1 MTTLSEVRLA
11 VKPRRRLTLSPQPI
25 GVGGEAT
32 VFGVEDDDTLAVKLY
47 HDPGEGTERRL
58 ESMLLLAHADEF
70 LSDDAIKRPVL
81 VWPSALV
88 HDVDN
93 AAVIGYA
100 MRRIASPDYL
110 PLGTLFDSPQRR
122 AHFPDINWRFLGGL
136 ARNLAGLTAA
146 LHERDLVLG
155 DVSHANL
162 MVTPDGYLCFLDCD
176 SMQFTDPQS
185 GELFTC
191 PVITPE
197 YAAPEL
203 QHDEGAR
210 RSIATD
216 DFAVA
221 VLICRLLLVGDHPF
235 MGIRLGGSDDEADV
249 ARNIA
254 DGYSYLVRPAD
265 IGLPAGTV
273 DPDVLPPPVRELA
286 QRAFGAGH
294 LDPAVRPAAEEW
306 MTALDDALGAIQPC
320 AKRTVHTFGGH
331 LDRCPWC
338 ERVTAHRRDLFSAT
352 GTDAAAAPDSTTGT
366 KAGLQ
371 QRWITAIC
379 ILIVVVIVV
388 IAIASGGH

>member
-1 MTTLSEVRLA
+1 MTTLSEVQLA
-11 VKPRRRLTLSPQPI
+11 ANPRRRLTLSPQPI
-25 GVGGEAT
+25 GAGGEAT
-32 VFGVEDDDTLAVKLY
+32 VFGVEDDATLAVKLY
-47 HDPGEGTERRL
+47 HDPGEDTERRL
-58 ESMLLLAHADEF
+58 ESMLLLAHAEEF
-70 LSDDAIKRPVL
+70 LSEDGASRPVL

-93 AAVIGYA
+93 VAVIGYA
-100 MRRIASPDYL
+100 MRRIAPPDYL
-110 PLGTLFDSPQRR
+110 LLGTLFDPPQRR
-122 AHFPDINWRFLGGL
+122 KHFPDISWRFLSGL

-146 LHERDLVLG
+146 LHERDLLLG

-162 MVTPDGYLCFLDCD
+162 MVTRDGYLCFLDCD

-185 GELFTC
+185 GEMFTC

-203 QHDEGAR
+203 QHDEDAG

-235 MGIRLGGSDDEADV
+235 MGIRLDGSDDEADV

-254 DGYSYLVRPAD
+254 DGYSYLVRSAD

-294 LDPAVRPAAEEW
+294 LDPAARPAAEEW
-306 MTALDDALGAIQPC
+306 MTALDDALLAIRSC
-320 AKRTVHTFGGH
+320 ATHTVHAFPGH
-331 LDRCPWC
+331 LDRCTWC
-338 ERVTAHRRDLFSAT
+338 ERVTAHHGDLFSAA
-352 GTDAAAAPDSTTGT
+352 GNDRPAASGSTATTASGSQ
-366 KAGLQ
+366 KW
-371 QRWITAIC
+371 WIALFV
-379 ILIVVVIVV
+379 LIAMIVIVIAV
-388 IAIASGGH
+388 ISGGHS